1 MITASTRIVFQSNQG
16 SIESRTAFLPANEVT
31 QRDLNSI
38 MLPTCFDFQY
48 EGPSVTVGINRHETL
63 CVRCD
68 CVLVSDNSNF
78 KLPFLCRCVSS
89 KQTKNVATDK
99 EEKEIVESKKQGIG
113 VGGTL
118 GCNTATDSTGRA
130 AGTCPDGGRSR
141 ESMLPPIRCMTPGTS
156 GVVFP

>member
-1 MITASTRIVFQSNQG
+1 MITACQLVLLRLWDRDKIMITASTRIDCLDRGFPVEPG
-16 SIESRTAFLPANEVT
+16 LDRVPDRFLPANEVT

-48 EGPSVTVGINRHETL
+48 EGPSVTVGINRRETL

-78 KLPFLCRCVSS
+78 KLPFLCRCASS

-118 GCNTATDSTGRA
+118 GCD
-130 AGTCPDGGRSR
+130 
-141 ESMLPPIRCMTPGTS
+141 RCNRNSSWHMS
-156 GVVFP
+156 GWWQKS